1 MAVIAL
7 SRVEIVADGTRILR
21 GCDVTVDD
29 GEFFALI
36 GRSGSGKSSII
47 KAIAG
52 LLPLSS
58 GEVRFDG
65 EDVTGIPTH
74 RRDLGLVLQGQGLFP
89 HHDVRS
95 NIGFPLRIRKARPDD
110 VVKRVMAEARAL
122 GVDHLLE
129 RLPGHLSA
137 GQQQLVQ
144 IARAVVRRPR
154 VLLMDEPLANVDIES
169 KHSLRESIVTLQRGY
184 GVTTVYATNDPLE
197 AMTMADRLG
206 VVEDGRVVQV
216 GTPDSVRAA
225 PMSRHT
231 ALLTGA
237 IALLPAAVEEDATGP
252 VVVGGGLRLRGW
264 GDALRAAVGEEVTLG
279 LRPEHVVAGS
289 DFVARVASRSIED
302 RRTVTWLDTGAG
314 RVMSDT
320 VAGATGSTAGCSLAG
335 GLVFDAGGSLVVA
348 VGG

>member
-1 MAVIAL
+1 MAVITL
-7 SRVEIVADGTRILR
+7 SEVDVVVDGARLLN
-21 GCDVTVDD
+21 GCDLRVDD
-29 GEFFALI
+29 GEFFVLI

-52 LLPLSS
+52 LLPVTHGAVL
-58 GEVRFDG
+58 FDG
-65 EDVTGIPTH
+65 QDVTGVPTH

-110 VVKRVMAEARAL
+110 VAKRVMAEARAL

-129 RLPGHLSA
+129 RMPGRLSA

-169 KHSLRESIVTLQRGY
+169 KRSLRDSIMTLQRGY
-184 GVTTVYATNDPLE
+184 GVTAVYATNDPVE
-197 AMTMADRLG
+197 SMTMADRVG
-206 VVEDGRVVQV
+206 VVEQGQIVQV
-216 GTPDSVRAA
+216 GSPENVRAA
-225 PMSRHT
+225 PIDRHT

-237 IALLPAAVEEDATGP
+237 VALVSATVIQDSIGP
-252 VVVGGGLRLRGW
+252 VVVAGELRLRCW
-264 GDALRAAVGEEVTLG
+264 GDSMRRAAGEEVTLG
-279 LRPEHVVAGS
+279 LRPEDVVSGS
-289 DFVARVASRSIED
+289 DFAARVATRAVAD
-302 RRTVTWLDTGAG
+302 RRTVSWLELGDV

-320 VAGATGSTAGCSLAG
+320 VGGSQGSMVRCSLAG
-335 GLVFDAGGSLVVA
+335 GMVFDHGGRLVTA
-348 VGG
+348 VGR